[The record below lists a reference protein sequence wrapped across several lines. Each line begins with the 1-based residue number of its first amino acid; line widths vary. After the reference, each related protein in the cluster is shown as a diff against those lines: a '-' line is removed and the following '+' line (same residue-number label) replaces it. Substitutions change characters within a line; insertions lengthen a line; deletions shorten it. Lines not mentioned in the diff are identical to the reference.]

1 MEKEYAKR
9 LMEQH
14 LSGSLSAL
22 EKEELKGFLQRPE
35 NRQLFLD
42 VMEELDVS
50 AAVPVVFNE
59 QWNSILEQTLAVDK
73 PVQEPVATVVPLKSR
88 SNRLWR
94 WGWAAA
100 CVLLVASALYIFN
113 RKELVATPEVAVKAD
128 IPQAGD
134 GAILTLADGSKV
146 VLDADKKGM
155 LADQYGAKLSLD
167 EQGLS
172 YSATG
177 ESAGAVA
184 YNTIATPY
192 GKKFQAVLPD
202 GSKIWMNAGSS
213 VRFPTVFNGDSRTV
227 EINGEVYFE
236 VAKREKQPFNVLAN
250 GVKVQVLG
258 THFNV
263 KHYNGEPA
271 MVTLLE
277 GAVKV
282 DAGNNGLLLSPGK
295 QALFAGNKLS
305 LEEAV
310 NLEEVMAWKNGN
322 FIFNGADLRTIMK
335 QVQRWYDAEVVFEN
349 EVKDTYTVSLSR
361 DVPVSQLLNY
371 LELSGGVKFKVENKK
386 ISVFRN

>member
-22 EKEELKGFLQRPE
+22 EKGELKGFLQMPG

-42 VMEELDVS
+42 IMEELDVS
-50 AAVPVVFNE
+50 EVPVAFNE
-59 QWNSILEQTLAVDK
+59 QWNNILEQTLAVDK
-73 PVQEPVATVVPLKSR
+73 SLPEPVPAVVQLKQR
-88 SNRLWR
+88 SNRLLR

-100 CVLLVASALYIFN
+100 CVLLVVSGLVIVN
-113 RKELVATPEVAVKAD
+113 RKEQTALPEIASKAD

-134 GAILTLADGSKV
+134 GAVLTLADGSTV
-146 VLDADKKGM
+146 LLDAGKKGR
-155 LADQYGAKLSLD
+155 LADQHGAKLLLD
-167 EQGLS
+167 EHGLS
-172 YSATG
+172 YDATG
-177 ESAGAVA
+177 ESAGTVA

-213 VRFPTVFNGDSRTV
+213 VRFPTVFNGDSRDV

-236 VAKREKQPFNVLAN
+236 VAKREKQSFIVRTN
-250 GVKVQVLG
+250 GLKVQVLG

-282 DAGNNGLLLSPGK
+282 DAGSNGLLLAPGK
-295 QALFAGNKLS
+295 QALFTGNKLS
-305 LEEAV
+305 LEEEV
-310 NLEEVMAWKNGN
+310 SLEEVMAWKNGN
-322 FIFNGADLRTIMK
+322 FIFNGADLHTIMK

-361 DVPVSQLLNY
+361 DIPVSQLLNY